1 MSDKCPAC
9 GKKLVE
15 VDRDV
20 GYGDKL
26 FCTNPDCRVISVEK
40 EDELESDFF
49 FEGSGIEEASE

>member
-9 GKKLVE
+9 RKKLVE
-15 VDRDV
+15 VDMDV

-40 EDELESDFF
+40 EDEPEIDFF
-49 FEGSGIEEASE
+49 FPGRGIE